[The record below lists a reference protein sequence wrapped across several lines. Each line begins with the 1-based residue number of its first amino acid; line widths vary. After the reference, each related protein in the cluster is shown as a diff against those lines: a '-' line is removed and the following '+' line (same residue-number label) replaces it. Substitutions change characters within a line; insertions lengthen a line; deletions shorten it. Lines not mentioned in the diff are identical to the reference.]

1 MEQAPEQTPEKDF
14 NFRVAE
20 RVGRQVAR
28 AREGVGGRRMTAQ
41 ALANRTAE
49 LGHPL
54 DRSVIAKLE
63 KGFRQ
68 TITVADLLVLA
79 RALDVPPVTLLFSLN
94 EPEVE
99 LLPGERRGV
108 WPSLLWLTGE
118 APYPD
123 PAASDTEPQRWDPP
137 PALALFRQHDQFVR
151 EALAA
156 ARRAAEHRMQ
166 ATLSAGD
173 DRAHLEA
180 AADADAQLAL
190 SLRGTIRALRRSLRS
205 ANHEP
210 PSLPKAFGD
219 LDDEAS

>member
-1 MEQAPEQTPEKDF
+1 MEQGPEQTTDKDF

-20 RVGRQVAR
+20 RVGKQVAR

-49 LGHPL
+49 LGHAL

-68 TITVADLLVLA
+68 TITIADLLVLA
-79 RALDVPPVTLLFSLN
+79 RALDVPPVTLLFPLD

-99 LLPGERRGV
+99 LLPGEQRGV
-108 WPSLLWLTGE
+108 WPSLLWLAGE
-118 APYPD
+118 APYPE
-123 PAASDTEPQRWDPP
+123 PTAEYVEPQRWDPP
-137 PALALFRQHDQFVR
+137 PALGLFRQHDQLVR

-156 ARRAAEHRMQ
+156 AGRAAENRMQ
-166 ATLSAGD
+166 ATLSAGE
-173 DRAHLEA
+173 DRAQLEA

-190 SLRGTIRALRRSLRS
+190 SLRDTIAALRKTLRS
-205 ANHEP
+205 VNHEP
-210 PSLPKAFGD
+210 PTLPKAFRG
-219 LDDEAS
+219 LDEDAS